1 MKKEEDFLRLEGKE
15 GINIDFEN
23 LCVKKRR
30 WNPFFLLALMFLSF
44 AIVFAV
50 IKIKSDKDDK
60 EAVLVNKE
68 VSEDWQGSFVSEAVF
83 LKCQKASVSVIADGK
98 ICSGFV
104 FSSDGWIVTVNSIVN
119 EFVKGKVK
127 VVLYDGR
134 VLEVEAFKESR
145 KAGLVLMKVD
155 ENGLAFADLS
165 SVDDVS
171 AGQEI
176 YTFCSLD
183 GRGEPSLFSGKI
195 SHTQRDVLFEREGE
209 RNKTLSLM
217 QINLLLTEE
226 GVGAPLFNEKG
237 GLVGIACGN
246 NDLQSQEKYMINY
259 AFLTSKVRN
268 LLFKMQEGGFLDNNL
283 YGFIIE

>member
-1 MKKEEDFLRLEGKE
+1 MRLEGKE